1 MLFWVITPKLYEV
14 SNSFFTSVEATEK
27 YHAILG

>member
-14 SNSFFTSVEATEK
+14 SNLFFTSVEATKK
-27 YHAILG
+27 YAILG